1 MARHV
6 FHFSI
11 AMLVLTATLLACTG
25 KTDPGPIPAPT
36 ASSAAGKAPVAVVTV
51 PARQGDL
58 DVVLEAI
65 GSVTALASVEVKAQ
79 TTGVITQV
87 HVREGQFVQAGQLL
101 FTLDARADEANVAR
115 LDAQMARNK
124 ALLAD
129 AQRQLARSRD
139 LVARNFI
146 SQGALDTN
154 QAQVDAQSANLA
166 ADRAALAAAKLALAY
181 NRVHAPA
188 AGRLGAITVYPGT
201 VVQANQTTLV
211 TVTQLDPINVSFNL
225 PQRAL
230 PGVLAGLQ
238 DGAANAVQVS
248 LPEGRGTRTGRVHF
262 VDNMVDAATGTVKV
276 RARFTNPDGALWPG
290 SFVTAAL
297 VSKTLQGAVL
307 VPTAAIIQST
317 RGSIV
322 YLAVKDKA
330 VLRPVK
336 VLAAQGEESAVT
348 GVNAG
353 DMVVLDGRQNLRPDT
368 PVTSVT
374 PAAKRAASSASPVPP
389 ASSP

>member
-1 MARHV
+1 MARRV

-11 AMLVLTATLLACTG
+11 AMLVLAATLLACTG
-25 KTDPGPIPAPT
+25 KTDSVQTPT
-36 ASSAAGKAPVAVVTV
+36 GKAPVAVVTV

-58 DVVLEAI
+58 EVVLEAV
-65 GSVTALASVEVKAQ
+65 GTVTALASVELKAQ

-115 LDAQMARNK
+115 LDAQVARSA
-124 ALLAD
+124 ALLSD

-139 LVARNFI
+139 LIARNFI

-154 QAQVDAQSANLA
+154 QAQVDAQSASLA

-230 PGVLAGLQ
+230 PGVLAGA
-238 DGAANAVQVS
+238 DVVHIR
-248 LPEGRGTRTGRVHF
+248 LPEGRGTRAGRVFF
-262 VDNMVDAATGTVKV
+262 VDNMVDAATGTVKL
-276 RARFTNPDGALWPG
+276 RARFANPDTALWPG
-290 SFVTAAL
+290 AFVTAAL
-297 VSKTLQGAVL
+297 VAQTLKDAVL

-322 YLAVKDKA
+322 YLAVKDTKADKA

-348 GVNAG
+348 GIAAG

-368 PVTSVT
+368 PITVRT
-374 PAAKRAASSASPVPP
+374 PVAPVAQRAASSP
-389 ASSP
+389 

>member
-1 MARHV
+1 MTRHV

-58 DVVLEAI
+58 EVVLEAI
-65 GSVTALASVEVKAQ
+65 GSVTALSSVEVKAQ

-115 LDAQMARNK
+115 LGAQMVRSA

-139 LVARNFI
+139 LIARNFI

-154 QAQVDAQSANLA
+154 QAQVDAQGASLA

-211 TVTQLDPINVSFNL
+211 SVTQLDPINVSFNL

-230 PGVLAGLQ
+230 PDVLAG
-238 DGAANAVQVS
+238 ANVVNIR

-276 RARFTNPDGALWPG
+276 RARFANPDGALWPG

-297 VSKTLQGAVL
+297 VSQTLKDAVL

-348 GVNAG
+348 GIAAG
-353 DMVVLDGRQNLRPDT
+353 DMVVLDGRQNLRQDT
-368 PVTSVT
+368 PITVRAPVA
-374 PAAKRAASSASPVPP
+374 PVAQRAASSASPVPAP
-389 ASSP
+389 

>member
-1 MARHV
+1 MARYV
-6 FHFSI
+6 FLP
-11 AMLVLTATLLACTG
+11 MLVLAATLLACTG
-25 KTDPGPIPAPT
+25 KTDPGPIPASA

-51 PARQGDL
+51 QARQGDL
-58 DVVLEAI
+58 EVVLEAI
-65 GSVTALASVEVKAQ
+65 GTVTALASVEVKAQ
-79 TTGVITQV
+79 TTGVVTQV

-115 LDAQMARNK
+115 LGAQVARSA

-139 LVARNFI
+139 LIARNFI

-154 QAQVDAQSANLA
+154 QAQVDAQSASLA

-188 AGRLGAITVYPGT
+188 AGRLGAITIYPGT

-230 PGVLAGLQ
+230 ANVLAGA
-238 DGAANAVQVS
+238 DVVHIR

-262 VDNMVDAATGTVKV
+262 FDNMVDAATGTVKV
-276 RARFTNPDGALWPG
+276 RARFANPDGALWPG

-297 VSKTLQGAVL
+297 VAQTLKDAVL

-348 GVNAG
+348 GIAAG

-368 PVTSVT
+368 PIAQRTA
-374 PAAKRAASSASPVPP
+374 PSP
-389 ASSP
+389 